1 MKTFVF
7 VGMAS
12 VLAMCNKD
20 LPETGP
26 SAVVQENVSQ
36 KIRSFIRKAD
46 APVRVKRIVE
56 YTKEE
61 ALWMVEAALNFE
73 KVDPELK
80 KTELKYDEFNVQ
92 VPLTNDKVTE
102 GHVIDAYL
110 ALKAIMEAEPFA
122 TDEKLTAM
130 DVVVKT
136 ENGMLKFTTYR
147 VVGKEEPNGEPQ
159 ALNTNYSGSYISRQW
174 AVYSTLFPCGQTR
187 GDLAIQGRLN
197 QTVLPLASSYD
208 PNTGIVVTHVLTDV
222 ELWRVWASTPEGEQ
236 VTEIDLENHILPA
249 TLFPNLNDPDG
260 QAAFEGSY
268 NDYYTYLRPP
278 VSGYPDAIEPCL
290 YPEAMTYLTQA
301 AWELMHIV
309 RATYVSD
316 PTLQFIGCAVDGGAF
331 TISGGPSFPSFRQN
345 VNYLYGRWQTVS
357 TGGIDG

>member
-159 ALNTNYSGSYISRQW
+159 ARFNGIGISADRRTQ
-174 AVYSTLFPCGQTR
+174 VRVVIVVRTLER
-187 GDLAIQGRLN
+187 GLAIR
-197 QTVLPLASSYD
+197 
-208 PNTGIVVTHVLTDV
+208 IV
-222 ELWRVWASTPEGEQ
+222 Q
-236 VTEIDLENHILPA
+236 
-249 TLFPNLNDPDG
+249 
-260 QAAFEGSY
+260 
-268 NDYYTYLRPP
+268 
-278 VSGYPDAIEPCL
+278 
-290 YPEAMTYLTQA
+290 
-301 AWELMHIV
+301 
-309 RATYVSD
+309 
-316 PTLQFIGCAVDGGAF
+316 IGK
-331 TISGGPSFPSFRQN
+331 
-345 VNYLYGRWQTVS
+345 
-357 TGGIDG
+357 